1 MQAITLMPNS
11 HLFFKFYTWK
21 IKIINFKSS
30 DFCKLLTL
38 PISPILKIQYFPLG
52 TLIFRHN
59 CFYFC
64 TPLHEN
70 LNNRLIDNLFCR
82 YSILERLLSVIPS
95 IETYCILLLIWNKY
109 FLSVLRIREYLL
121 SLFFL
126 VPPSRNAFCKVKLL
140 RCKLWLDNRECN

>member
-1 MQAITLMPNS
+1 MLLNGYSSMKKRKIPMIFDIQNCL
-11 HLFFKFYTWK
+11 WK
-21 IKIINFKSS
+21 LNFCT
-30 DFCKLLTL
+30 FRHL
-38 PISPILKIQYFPLG
+38 PIKPILKIQYFPLG

-140 RCKLWLDNRECN
+140 RCKLWLHC